1 MLHISPP
8 VEVVGRFDPAK
19 AELFAHEQFESFA
32 AETHSYSALEGS
44 YEADTTFGELS
55 ERIGLDLDP
64 TYRDLRFL
72 STFSKFPA
80 LIRPA
85 TKPWH
90 VEANRNR
97 LGLPRDEFAFLIG
110 VSSLAT
116 KIVEGLVVFSD
127 ENRPE
132 SEMISAWSRPA
143 IDLMTEQGQQEV
155 DGALQGENPT
165 AKLSD
170 RFTAGDVIYLPK
182 GVIHRGSQPG
192 QLKTTLPRYRY
203 VLNGFYTN

>member
-19 AELFAHEQFESFA
+19 AELFAHEQFELFA
-32 AETHSYSALEGS
+32 AETHSYLALEGS
-44 YEADTTFGELS
+44 YETDIPYGELN

-64 TYRDLRFL
+64 AYRNLRLL

-80 LIRPA
+80 LVRPA

-90 VEANRNR
+90 VEASRNR

-116 KIVEGLVVFSD
+116 KIVEGLVVFRDDKS
-127 ENRPE
+127 PE
-132 SEMISAWSRPA
+132 SIMKSEWSRPA

-170 RFTAGDVIYLPK
+170 RFTSGDVIYLPK

-192 QLKTTLPRYRY
+192 QLKTTLPGYRY
-203 VLNGFYTN
+203 VLNGFYS